1 VDEGFQDGLR
11 SLVALGLTFLLV
23 MLRVEAIHFGVAEY
37 DEPVAGRMPSIWRRL
52 SWYVIGIGGVVAIV
66 WVHPSPGT
74 ELYFRGGDG
83 GIFLGFIL
91 AAVGGGLAV
100 VIAWWRYHHVRLPD
114 VRAYPG
120 ALVNEI
126 VTAFVDEAVF
136 RGALL
141 GFVVVGGV
149 EPGLAL
155 VGQTA
160 AYALATRLGAPGR
173 NRAMFL
179 LALIIGLVAGWATLL
194 TGGIAA
200 AFLGHA
206 VTRVAVFVTTGHAGQ
221 PAPRGTEIEEV
232 DRRRRT
238 PEGWRIVAGRDASR
252 ER

>member
-1 VDEGFQDGLR
+1 MDAGLQETLR
-11 SLVALGLTFLLV
+11 TLVAFGLTLLLV
-23 MLRVEAIHFGVAEY
+23 MLRVEADRFGAAEY

-52 SWYVIGIGGVVAIV
+52 AWYVIGVGGVVAIV
-66 WVHPSPGT
+66 VIHPAPGT
-74 ELYFRGGDG
+74 DLFFSGGDG

-91 AAVGGGLAV
+91 AAVGAGVAV

-114 VRAYPG
+114 LRAYPG

-126 VTAFVDEAVF
+126 ATALVDEAVF

-141 GFVVVGGV
+141 GFLIVGGV
-149 EPGLAL
+149 EPYLAL
-155 VGQTA
+155 IAQTA

-173 NRAMFL
+173 NGAMFL
-179 LALIIGLVAGWATLL
+179 LALVIGLVTGFATLL

-206 VTRVAVFVTTGHAGQ
+206 VTRVAVFLTTGHAGQ
-221 PAPRGTEIEEV
+221 PAPRGTEVEEV
-232 DRRRRT
+232 ARRRRT
-238 PEGWRIVAGRDASR
+238 PDGWRVVAGRDAGR